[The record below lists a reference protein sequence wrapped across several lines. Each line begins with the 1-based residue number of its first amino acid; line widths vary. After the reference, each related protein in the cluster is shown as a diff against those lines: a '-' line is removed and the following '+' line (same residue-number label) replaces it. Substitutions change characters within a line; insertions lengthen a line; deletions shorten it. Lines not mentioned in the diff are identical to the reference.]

1 MLQLLHHILGICRT
15 TSIQYIGNPTHDF
28 ALRAGSAQAVACVEG
43 SSNSSSSSSSGCGS
57 GSCSG
62 SGSDSGSCSNSGS
75 GTGNGSASTRTST
88 CTSTRTGTGIGTGTS
103 TRTRNRIRDD
113 MYQVL
118 RAISVGTLSQQVD
131 TGGLTTAR

>member
-88 CTSTRTGTGIGTGTS
+88 CTSTRTGTGTGTS
-103 TRTRNRIRDD
+103 TRTRIRDD